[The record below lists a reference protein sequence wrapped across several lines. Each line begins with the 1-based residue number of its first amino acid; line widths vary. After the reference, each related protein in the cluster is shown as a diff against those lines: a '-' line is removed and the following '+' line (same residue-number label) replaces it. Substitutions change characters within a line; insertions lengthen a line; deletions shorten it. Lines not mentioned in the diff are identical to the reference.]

1 MMLLHKET
9 ISKITIILKLLKTG
23 QLYYEIMKLIKSQT
37 LFDGRYENKDVFI
50 GFEGEKIVY
59 VGNKKPEEGEIIAE
73 GTVTPAFV
81 DAHSH
86 IGMIR
91 AGEPDREEEANEQ
104 MNTIYPLVNALHSI
118 YMDDPA
124 FGESVESGVLY
135 STILPGSGNVI
146 GGKAV
151 LIRNFARDVN
161 EAYVMDVGIK
171 AALGYNPRSTVD
183 WKGDRPSTRMGAV
196 AMLRE
201 NLIKAHKA
209 TKLLEM
215 EKKVAAEMEPVT
227 EVFIDILSNKFKMM
241 VHLHKEDDAIV
252 LIQLAKEFGVKAVAN
267 HCLDIHREEV
277 FVALRK
283 AGIPII
289 YGPTDGFPYKVE
301 LKHESWKNAEKL
313 LKSGAKFSVMSDH
326 PVTLQRN
333 LFYSLRHLL
342 RFGLSRA
349 QAISKITREPAEI
362 IGAQNIGEVRQG
374 FKASLVVWSGD
385 PFSLAS
391 YPTLVVAEGDIVHE
405 SS

>member
-1 MMLLHKET
+1 
-9 ISKITIILKLLKTG
+9 
-23 QLYYEIMKLIKSQT
+23 MKLIKSQT
-37 LFDGRYENKDVFI
+37 LFNGRYENKDVFI

-59 VGNKKPEEGEIIAE
+59 VGNKKPAEGEIIAE

-124 FGESVESGVLY
+124 FVESVESGVLY

-151 LIRNFARDVN
+151 LIRNFARDIN

-267 HCLDIHREEV
+267 HCLDVHREEV

-283 AGIPII
+283 ADIPII

-313 LKSGAKFSVMSDH
+313 LKSGAKFSLMSDH

-362 IGAQNIGEVRQG
+362 ISAQNIGEVRQG

-391 YPTLVVAEGDIVHE
+391 YPTLVVAEGDVVHE
-405 SS
+405 SR